1 MMISCIRYTN
11 RLLAMLSLTASLA
24 IVVSSCN
31 TSDVEVEKPSTGKV
45 TVDLALNVSTQQSTG
60 TNTRMTADAVQVGSN
75 PVFRGIQ
82 DIRLIPFAVERA
94 ILSTDNPQPG
104 GNGPLDRVADKTFYL
119 GNNNIDVTIGT
130 ASYLCYARAVPANS
144 STKFSNGSVVE
155 TFPADNKPSGIQFS
169 PEPIHTST
177 DPDAKATAIANYLTS
192 IANATATSGSAP
204 DNKWSTTPNTALKG
218 LFESFVNMDDSN
230 GTPSYKPIAG
240 SSASVAAFVLDL
252 YKKMSA
258 LAFGDGS
265 DPDKVKNAVLTAIAG
280 SGVTLTRDVNNNN
293 EVTGIKL
300 PEAMAGYP
308 DNIDLPDG
316 AAVLKWV
323 VPNTGEPSFVPQTG
337 NTMVEGVTPPNTF
350 AYPAELY
357 YYANSRIRV
366 SDVSKAASYTSRTT
380 WADVLADYGSGPG
393 VVALSTRS
401 IAIENQLNYGVSL
414 FSVYIKASTATPAPS
429 ESLFDAIGAE
439 VKLVS
444 DDPTPVPYFRLTGVM
459 VSNQY
464 SQSFE
469 FEPTTGGSEYV
480 IYDNNNRQ
488 ATGINL
494 LRNTQ
499 SANFYTIVFPTPP
512 EPSAPLKLVLE
523 FENQSS
529 TSFVGYDNGMIH
541 PGTKF
546 YLVGEFTPTYVS
558 ADPDFMKR
566 VFTKDYMT
574 TLGIEIQSLQNAY
587 NIVPDLNTAKNVLK
601 VVDIG
606 VKKWASRGNEP
617 HPVYNW

>member
-1 MMISCIRYTN
+1 MIFRN
-11 RLLAMLSLTASLA
+11 RLLAMLSLTALLA
-24 IVVSSCN
+24 VIVSSCN
-31 TSDVEVEKPSTGKV
+31 STDEDIKVGTTVPVE
-45 TVDLALNVSTQQSTG
+45 LALNVSTQQSTG
-60 TNTRMTADAVQVGSN
+60 TNTRMTAEAVQVGSN

-82 DIRLIPFAVERA
+82 DIRLIPFDVERA
-94 ILSTDNPQPG
+94 ILSTDNPLPG
-104 GNGPLDRVADKTFYL
+104 GNGPLDRVANKTFYL

-177 DPDAKATAIANYLTS
+177 NPDAKATAIANYLTS

-265 DPDKVKNAVLTAIAG
+265 DADNVKKAVLAAIAG
-280 SGVTLTRDVNNNN
+280 SGVTVTIENN
-293 EVTGIKL
+293 EATGITL

-366 SDVSKAASYTSRTT
+366 SDVSKAASYTSKST
-380 WADVLADYGSGPG
+380 WAEVLTDYATGPG

-401 IAIENQLNYGVSL
+401 IAIEDQLNYGVSL
-414 FSVYIKASTATPAPS
+414 FCVYIKKSPATPAPS

-444 DDPTPVPYFRLTGVM
+444 DDATPVPYFPLTGVM

-464 SQSFE
+464 SQSFK
-469 FEPTTGGSEYV
+469 FEPTDGGPEYV

-494 LRNTQ
+494 LRSNCQ
-499 SANFYTIVFPTPP
+499 LY
-512 EPSAPLKLVLE
+512 
-523 FENQSS
+523 
-529 TSFVGYDNGMIH
+529 IH
-541 PGTKF
+541 PHSVGGTNPS
-546 YLVGEFTPTYVS
+546 LVEAMF
-558 ADPDFMKR
+558 
-566 VFTKDYMT
+566 
-574 TLGIEIQSLQNAY
+574 LGLP
-587 NIVPDLNTAKNVLK
+587 IVTFDV
-601 VVDIG
+601 
-606 VKKWASRGNEP
+606 
-617 HPVYNW
+617 VYNRATTEGKALYFTDAASLREVVRNRTMDFPALAQQMKEIADRRYRWQLIAEKYAQLY

>member
-1 MMISCIRYTN
+1 MIYRN
-11 RLLAMLSLTASLA
+11 RLLAMLSLTALLA
-24 IVVSSCN
+24 VIVSSCN
-31 TSDVEVEKPSTGKV
+31 STDEDIKVGTTVPVELV
-45 TVDLALNVSTQQSTG
+45 LNVSSQQSTG
-60 TNTRMTADAVQVGSN
+60 TNTRMTADAVQVNGN
-75 PVFRGIQ
+75 FRGIQ
-82 DIRLIPFAVERA
+82 DIRLIPFDVERA
-94 ILSTDNPQPG
+94 ILSTDNPLPG
-104 GNGPLDRVADKTFYL
+104 GNGPLDRVAGKTFYL

-144 STKFSNGSVVE
+144 STKFSNGSVVA

-177 DPDAKATAIANYLTS
+177 NPDDKATAIANYLTS

-258 LAFGDGS
+258 LTFGDGS

-280 SGVTLTRDVNNNN
+280 SGVTVTIENN
-293 EVTGIKL
+293 EATGIML
-300 PEAMAGYP
+300 PDDNNTGNFDAMAGYP

-316 AAVLKWV
+316 AAVLKWD
-323 VPNTGEPSFVPQTG
+323 NDQAKFVPQTG

-366 SDVSKAASYTSRTT
+366 SDVSKAASYTSKST
-380 WADVLADYGSGPG
+380 WAEVLTDYATGPG

-401 IAIENQLNYGVSL
+401 IAIEDQLNYGVSL
-414 FSVYIKASTATPAPS
+414 FCVYIKKSPATPAPS

-444 DDPTPVPYFRLTGVM
+444 DDATPVPYFPLTGVM

-469 FEPTTGGSEYV
+469 FEPTKEGPEYV

-499 SANFYTIVFPTPP
+499 SADFYTIVFPTPLD
-512 EPSAPLKLVLE
+512 PSAPLKLVLE

-558 ADPDFMKR
+558 TDPVYMKR

-574 TLGIEIQSLQNAY
+574 TLGIEIQSLENAY

-606 VKKWASRGNEP
+606 VKKWTSRGNEP

>member
-1 MMISCIRYTN
+1 MIRRCMIFRN
-11 RLLAMLSLTASLA
+11 RLLAMLSLTALLA
-24 IVVSSCN
+24 VIVSSCN
-31 TSDVEVEKPSTGKV
+31 STDEDIKVGTTVPVE
-45 TVDLALNVSTQQSTG
+45 LALNVSSQQSTG
-60 TNTRMTADAVQVGSN
+60 TNTRMTADAVQVNGN
-75 PVFRGIQ
+75 FRGIQ
-82 DIRLIPFAVERA
+82 DIRLIPFDVERA
-94 ILSTDNPQPG
+94 IFSTDNPLPG
-104 GNGPLDRVADKTFYL
+104 GNGPLDRVAGKTFYL

-258 LAFGDGS
+258 LTFGDGS

-293 EVTGIKL
+293 EVTGITL

-366 SDVSKAASYTSRTT
+366 SDVSKAASYTSKST
-380 WADVLADYGSGPG
+380 WAEVLTDYATGPG

-401 IAIENQLNYGVSL
+401 IAIEDQLNYGVSL
-414 FSVYIKASTATPAPS
+414 FCVYIKKSPATPAPS

-469 FEPTTGGSEYV
+469 FEPTTGGTEYV

-499 SANFYTIVFPTPP
+499 SANFYTIVFPTPFKP
-512 EPSAPLKLVLE
+512 TAPLKLVLE
-523 FENQSS
+523 FENRSS

-546 YLVGEFTPTYVS
+546 YLVGEFTPTYDELT
-558 ADPDFMKR
+558 DPDYKKR

-574 TLGIEIQSLQNAY
+574 TLGIEIQSLQYAY

>member
-1 MMISCIRYTN
+1 MIFRN
-11 RLLAMLSLTASLA
+11 RLLAMLSLTALLA
-24 IVVSSCN
+24 VIVSSCN
-31 TSDVEVEKPSTGKV
+31 STDEDIKVGTTVPVE
-45 TVDLALNVSTQQSTG
+45 LALNVSTQQSTG
-60 TNTRMTADAVQVGSN
+60 TNTRMTADAVQVNGN
-75 PVFRGIQ
+75 FRGIQ
-82 DIRLIPFAVERA
+82 DIRLIPFDVERA
-94 ILSTDNPQPG
+94 ILSTDNPLPG

-265 DPDKVKNAVLTAIAG
+265 DPDNVKKAVLAAIAG
-280 SGVTLTRDVNNNN
+280 SGVTVTIENN
-293 EVTGIKL
+293 EATGITL

-366 SDVSKAASYTSRTT
+366 SDVSKAASYTSRTA
-380 WADVLADYGSGPG
+380 WADVLADYATGPG

-414 FSVYIKASTATPAPS
+414 FCVYIKKSPATPAPS

-444 DDPTPVPYFRLTGVM
+444 DDATPVPYFPLTGVM

-469 FEPTTGGSEYV
+469 FEPTKEGPEYV

-558 ADPDFMKR
+558 TDPVYMKR

-574 TLGIEIQSLQNAY
+574 TLGIEIQSLQYAY

-606 VKKWASRGNEP
+606 VKKWTSRGNEP

>member
-31 TSDVEVEKPSTGKV
+31 TSNVEIEKPSTGKV

-94 ILSTDNPQPG
+94 ILSTDNPLPG

-144 STKFSNGSVVE
+144 STKFSNGSVLE

-265 DPDKVKNAVLTAIAG
+265 DPDNVKKAVLAAITG
-280 SGVTLTRDVNNNN
+280 SGVTVTINGSN
-293 EVTGIKL
+293 EATGITL

-316 AAVLKWV
+316 AAVLKWD
-323 VPNTGEPSFVPQTG
+323 NDQAKFVPQTG
-337 NTMVEGVTPPNTF
+337 NTMVVGMTPPSSF

-380 WADVLADYGSGPG
+380 WAEVLTDYATGPG

-414 FSVYIKASTATPAPS
+414 FSVYIKASTASPAPS

-444 DDPTPVPYFRLTGVM
+444 DDATPVPYFPLTGVM

-464 SQSFE
+464 SQDFE
-469 FEPTTGGSEYV
+469 FEPTGGTEYV

-499 SANFYTIVFPTPP
+499 SANFYTIVFPTPL
-512 EPSAPLKLVLE
+512 EPTAPLKLVLE
-523 FENQSS
+523 FKNQSS
-529 TSFVGYDNGMIH
+529 TSFVGSDNGMIH

-558 ADPDFMKR
+558 TDPVYMRR

-606 VKKWASRGNEP
+606 VKKWTSRGNEP

>member
-1 MMISCIRYTN
+1 MMKHIMQKAVSLLLVFTLLAGLSATAFAKETVWISQSHSDIPLIRISGDGEMLFDEDGNKVFHYKDALTLAEKADINTLKDPATIESIVNLTMPLLINGLLHGDWDPFYSSLQTEIGKLFERSLLDPDGNPQYGSGLHPDKIAASEYDRHTDKAWRTETGEKYYTQDRYWFHYDWRLDPIESAAEFKSYIDDILEATGCEQAGILASCLGTNVVTAYLAVYPEHAAQHIRGVAYDGSVVGGAEILSEAISGKFNINAAAVN
-11 RLLAMLSLTASLA
+11 RLLLDSSAIGLFQVDDFVNVTMEMLERDGIFDL
-24 IVVSSCN
+24 I
-31 TSDVEVEKPSTGKV
+31 DETGK
-45 TVDLALNVSTQQSTG
+45 
-60 TNTRMTADAVQVGSN
+60 
-75 PVFRGIQ
+75 
-82 DIRLIPFAVERA
+82 
-94 ILSTDNPQPG
+94 
-104 GNGPLDRVADKTFYL
+104 KT
-119 GNNNIDVTIGT
+119 
-130 ASYLCYARAVPANS
+130 
-144 STKFSNGSVVE
+144 
-155 TFPADNKPSGIQFS
+155 
-169 PEPIHTST
+169 
-177 DPDAKATAIANYLTS
+177 
-192 IANATATSGSAP
+192 
-204 DNKWSTTPNTALKG
+204 
-218 LFESFVNMDDSN
+218 
-230 GTPSYKPIAG
+230 
-240 SSASVAAFVLDL
+240 L
-252 YKKMSA
+252 Y
-258 LAFGDGS
+258 
-265 DPDKVKNAVLTAIAG
+265 
-280 SGVTLTRDVNNNN
+280 
-293 EVTGIKL
+293 
-300 PEAMAGYP
+300 Y
-308 DNIDLPDG
+308 
-316 AAVLKWV
+316 
-323 VPNTGEPSFVPQTG
+323 
-337 NTMVEGVTPPNTF
+337 TMVEGVTPPNTF

-366 SDVSKAASYTSRTT
+366 SDVSKAASYTSRTA
-380 WADVLADYGSGPG
+380 WADVLADYATGPG

-414 FSVYIKASTATPAPS
+414 FCVYIKKSPATPAPS

-444 DDPTPVPYFRLTGVM
+444 DGATPVSYFPLTGVM

-464 SQSFE
+464 SQSFK
-469 FEPTTGGSEYV
+469 FEPTDGGPEYV

-499 SANFYTIVFPTPP
+499 SADFYTIVFPTPL

-558 ADPDFMKR
+558 TDPVYMKR

-574 TLGIEIQSLQNAY
+574 TLGIEIQSLENAY

-606 VKKWASRGNEP
+606 VKKWTSRDEEP

>member
-1 MMISCIRYTN
+1 MIFRN
-11 RLLAMLSLTASLA
+11 RLLAMLSLTALLA
-24 IVVSSCN
+24 VIVSSCN
-31 TSDVEVEKPSTGKV
+31 STDEDIKVGTTVPVE
-45 TVDLALNVSTQQSTG
+45 LALNVSTQQSTG
-60 TNTRMTADAVQVGSN
+60 TNTRMTAEAVQVNGN
-75 PVFRGIQ
+75 FRGIQ
-82 DIRLIPFAVERA
+82 DIRLIPFDVERA
-94 ILSTDNPQPG
+94 IFSTDNPKPG

-144 STKFSNGSVVE
+144 STKFSNGSVVA

-204 DNKWSTTPNTALKG
+204 DNKWSTTSNTALKG

-258 LAFGDGS
+258 LTFGDGS
-265 DPDKVKNAVLTAIAG
+265 DADNVKKAVLAAIAG
-280 SGVTLTRDVNNNN
+280 SGVTVTINGSN
-293 EVTGIKL
+293 EATGITL

-316 AAVLKWV
+316 AAVLKWD
-323 VPNTGEPSFVPQTG
+323 NDQAEFVPQTG
-337 NTMVEGVTPPNTF
+337 NTMVVGMTPPSSF

-366 SDVSKAASYTSRTT
+366 SDASKAASYTSRTT
-380 WADVLADYGSGPG
+380 WAEVLTDYATGPG

-401 IAIENQLNYGVSL
+401 IAIEDQLNYGVSL
-414 FSVYIKASTATPAPS
+414 FCVYIEKSPATPAPS

-444 DDPTPVPYFRLTGVM
+444 DDPTPDPYFPLTGVM

-464 SQSFE
+464 SQDFE
-469 FEPTTGGSEYV
+469 FEPTGGTEYV

-499 SANFYTIVFPTPP
+499 SANFYTIVFPTPL
-512 EPSAPLKLVLE
+512 EPTAPLKLVLE
-523 FENQSS
+523 FKNQSS
-529 TSFVGYDNGMIH
+529 TSFVGSDNGMIH

-558 ADPDFMKR
+558 TDPVYMRR

-606 VKKWASRGNEP
+606 VKKWTSRGNEP